1 MFDWDYQP
9 VTGNA
14 NLCCNAVALGHGGR
28 KIKFSDETRVTP
40 ACKDQTEKGPSQ
52 RDEWEVV
59 GEQRERNVF
68 LERERSG

>member
-1 MFDWDYQP
+1 MFNWDYQP

-14 NLCCNAVALGHGGR
+14 NLCYSAVALGHGSR
-28 KIKFSDETRVTP
+28 KIKFRDETRVTP

-52 RDEWEVV
+52 RDQWEAV

-68 LERERSG
+68 LERERRG